1 MRGVWAPG
9 LLLVALF
16 MAAGCGPQ
24 TIRSAA
30 PAATPSPAAV
40 APTSPPPYTVAVVD
54 LVALFKAHRRWSELE
69 TLTKKIQ
76 TIQLRL
82 ASPPPPPPLPQPD
95 LNKDLQE
102 EGERLAAGMREEM
115 KALEAQAKARLE
127 AYANELR
134 AEHEAKLAEKQR
146 QLNTELQ
153 QVLEAKRDEL
163 QRELEKFELATM
175 AEYRIPLLNLRLK
188 ADVVGVT
195 NEEEAKKL
203 TAEAERLTTERDGKI
218 RAKATGLLKTL
229 EDFQKVKST
238 DAESQFKALIA
249 AAEDE
254 ASAKIREKE
263 AVERAGLEAAAKERE
278 EVVRKAVE
286 ERRRVLIGGTEQQ
299 AREAQERY
307 RKQVLA
313 EGNRLQTELQELNGQ
328 RLRLEDSV
336 LAEIKIEVATLAQQR
351 KVDAVLIHAVA
362 SVNAIDLTQDVV
374 ARLKRQ

>member
-1 MRGVWAPG
+1 
-9 LLLVALF
+9 
-16 MAAGCGPQ
+16 
-24 TIRSAA
+24 
-30 PAATPSPAAV
+30 
-40 APTSPPPYTVAVVD
+40 
-54 LVALFKAHRRWSELE
+54 
-69 TLTKKIQ
+69 
-76 TIQLRL
+76 
-82 ASPPPPPPLPQPD
+82 
-95 LNKDLQE
+95 
-102 EGERLAAGMREEM
+102 MREEM
-115 KALEAQAKARLE
+115 KALEAQARARLE

-195 NEEEAKKL
+195 NEEEAKRL

-229 EDFQKVKST
+229 EDFQKAKST
-238 DAESQFKALIA
+238 DAENQFKALIA

-254 ASAKIREKE
+254 ANAKIKEKE

-351 KVDAVLIHAVA
+351 KVDAVLIHTVA